1 MHTHTHTH
9 TYMYVVVHSVTAPLL
24 SIKKREEGMKR
35 EGKDGMKEGRVGGRQ
50 LFFGH
55 RTLFTL
61 VHIYG
66 THMFCGPSFII

>member
-1 MHTHTHTH
+1 
-9 TYMYVVVHSVTAPLL
+9 MYVVVHSVTAPLL

-35 EGKDGMKEGRVGGRQ
+35 EGKDGMKGWRVGGRH
-50 LFFGH
+50 LCVYISVPLCFGH

-66 THMFCGPSFII
+66 THMFCCPSFII

>member
-1 MHTHTHTH
+1 M
-9 TYMYVVVHSVTAPLL
+9 
-24 SIKKREEGMKR
+24 KKREEGMTK

-50 LFFGH
+50 LCVYTSIPLDFGH